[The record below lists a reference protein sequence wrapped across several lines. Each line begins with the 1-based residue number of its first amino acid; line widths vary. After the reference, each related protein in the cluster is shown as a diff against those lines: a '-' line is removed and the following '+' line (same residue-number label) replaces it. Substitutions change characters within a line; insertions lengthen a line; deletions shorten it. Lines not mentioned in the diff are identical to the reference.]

1 MTINSQEWS
10 LIFSIVKK
18 VGLLFING
26 RRKKKA
32 RKDVSRI

>member
-10 LIFSIVKK
+10 LIFSIVKRLAYY
-18 VGLLFING
+18 LLMEEEE
-26 RRKKKA
+26 KA